1 MSVPFCDKLMQQLH
15 PIPPPPPPLPKL
27 GDKLYV
33 QTEKMRC
40 NFSNYRAAFGHT
52 NFFFQL
58 KGAGNSLLGWKLKP
72 RKNFQIVHLRLDWD
86 WHRLKP
92 KPMSFSI
99 NSHFKMSKFTALE
112 QIFIDWYQKN
122 KKVFPF
128 IFHFQF
134 RSNSNLPLP
143 VCSFQLHFCCLKMC
157 NVSLLFISFSV
168 TFNLLNYH
176 THF

>member
-1 MSVPFCDKLMQQLH
+1 MFKQKRCDVTLATTEQLLGI
-15 PIPPPPPPLPKL
+15 PI
-27 GDKLYV
+27 
-33 QTEKMRC
+33 
-40 NFSNYRAAFGHT
+40 
-52 NFFFQL
+52 FFFQL

-176 THF
+176 THDICQRQDLGKLLTYFVKAVDKWPPQFHQTR